1 MPEEASQLFTLDC
14 SLTMAWYFE
23 DERSP
28 YADAVAQELKTRQAI
43 APSIW
48 PLEVANVLVVG
59 ERRQRSTEAQA
70 AAFLAKLKQLPIR
83 IDDETA
89 SRAWGET
96 LQLAR
101 THRLSAY
108 DAAYLELAMRRGI
121 PIATLDDGI
130 KKTANAVGVPLLVA

>member
-14 SLTMAWYFE
+14 SLTMAWYFP
-23 DERSP
+23 DESSP
-28 YADAVAQELKTRQAI
+28 YADAVARGLKTREAI

-83 IDDETA
+83 IDDDTA

-121 PIATLDDGI
+121 PIATLDDRI
-130 KKTANAVGVPLLVA
+130 RKAAEVVGVPLFVA